1 MLRKK
6 WNARLLTAASTTVLA
21 LGVGQVHGATAT
33 ANLPVT
39 ASVTANCTI
48 STAAAVAFGAY
59 DPVVTNAA
67 SPLVATGTI
76 SVTCTTGA
84 STTVTL
90 SEGTNH
96 DTGSSTAAAPV
107 RRMTDGAGTPSYL
120 SYQLYSETTRTTVWG
135 DTPLTGLAYS
145 GVGTQESITVYGRV
159 AAGQNVPAGSYTD
172 TVVATITF

>member
-1 MLRKK
+1 MLSKK
-6 WNARLLTAASTTVLA
+6 WNARLLTAAGTTVLA
-21 LGVGQVHGATAT
+21 FGVGSVQAATAT

-48 STAAAVAFGAY
+48 STASAVAFGAY
-59 DPVVTNAA
+59 DPVVTNATSG

-76 SVTCTTGA
+76 NVSCTSGA

-96 DTGSSTAAAPV
+96 DTGTSTAAAPV
-107 RRMTDGAGTPSYL
+107 RRMNDGGTNYL
-120 SYQLYSETTRTTVWG
+120 SYQLYSEGTRTTVWG
-135 DTPLTGLAYS
+135 DTAPTGLAYS
-145 GVGTQESITVYGRV
+145 GIGSQESLTVYGRV
-159 AAGQNVPAGSYTD
+159 PGAQNVPSGSYSD